1 MLWELRFITRKLG
14 LGVKLRFTDQPW
26 SKSAKES
33 LILDKEAVSTIAD
46 YGGFE
51 EE

>member
-1 MLWELRFITRKLG
+1 MTNKCNLLM
-14 LGVKLRFTDQPW
+14 LGVKLWFADKPW
-26 SKSAKES
+26 SKSAKEQ
-33 LILDKEAVSTIAD
+33 LILDKEALSTIAD